1 MSFARLP
8 LGVSASFGCLVLL
21 AIGSSVVGVVAPAGP
36 NVGDLAIRLQAP
48 SLTPSASAT
57 HLLGTDHLGRDMLV
71 RLLFSGGVS
80 LIVSVSAVFL
90 SCTFGTLVG
99 LLAGYI
105 GGRLD
110 YVLMRVADIQLAMP
124 FLALA
129 VLISA
134 VLGPG
139 LSNVIAVLAI
149 SGWVLYARVVR
160 ASALTVRDLEYVWAA
175 RAIGA
180 GPARIVLRTVLPN
193 IFGPVVVMSSLA
205 VSQMIIAESSLSF
218 IGLGVTPATPTWGTM
233 LGDARSYLTV
243 AWWVPTFPGI
253 AITATVVAV
262 NVIGDWLV
270 DAMNPRLSR

>member
-129 VLISA
+129 YPISPDP
-134 VLGPG
+134 GPG
-139 LSNVIAVLAI
+139 LTI
-149 SGWVLYARVVR
+149 SFPVPPNPEWVLN
-160 ASALTVRDLEYVWAA
+160 
-175 RAIGA
+175 
-180 GPARIVLRTVLPN
+180 PAV
-193 IFGPVVVMSSLA
+193 FLA
-205 VSQMIIAESSLSF
+205 
-218 IGLGVTPATPTWGTM
+218 PP
-233 LGDARSYLTV
+233 
-243 AWWVPTFPGI
+243 
-253 AITATVVAV
+253 
-262 NVIGDWLV
+262 
-270 DAMNPRLSR
+270 

>member
-21 AIGSSVVGVVAPAGP
+21 GIGRSVVGVVGP
-36 NVGDLAIRLQAP
+36 GGPKVGDLAIRLQAP

-110 YVLMRVADIQLAMP
+110 YVLIRLA
-124 FLALA
+124 
-129 VLISA
+129 
-134 VLGPG
+134 G
-139 LSNVIAVLAI
+139 L
-149 SGWVLYARVVR
+149 
-160 ASALTVRDLEYVWAA
+160 
-175 RAIGA
+175 
-180 GPARIVLRTVLPN
+180 P
-193 IFGPVVVMSSLA
+193 
-205 VSQMIIAESSLSF
+205 
-218 IGLGVTPATPTWGTM
+218 LGVP
-233 LGDARSYLTV
+233 LL
-243 AWWVPTFPGI
+243 
-253 AITATVVAV
+253 
-262 NVIGDWLV
+262 
-270 DAMNPRLSR
+270 